1 MKAALIYFLFL
12 FFIVCIIDLKESS
25 NAMAFIGD
33 DSTKIQI
40 DQKKDQLNQHKIYQ
54 QNNKLNGIND
64 TIKRVDNKFDLILEK
79 IRQQKELEKNQ
90 PH

>member
-12 FFIVCIIDLKESS
+12 FFFFFIIDLKESS